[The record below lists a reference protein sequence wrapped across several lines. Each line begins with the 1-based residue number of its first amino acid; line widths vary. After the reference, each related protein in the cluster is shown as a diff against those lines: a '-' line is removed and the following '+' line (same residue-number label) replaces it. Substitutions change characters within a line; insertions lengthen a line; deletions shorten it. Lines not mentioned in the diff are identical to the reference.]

1 MDEIR
6 INVPENVCAVLDRLT
21 QAGYEAFVVGGCVRD
36 SLLGRQPNDWD
47 VTTSARPR
55 QVKKLFRRTVDTGI
69 KHGTVTVLTGGAGVE
84 VTTYRIDGS
93 YSDGRHPDSVTF
105 TVNLIG
111 DLERRDFTINALA
124 YHPQAGLVDAF
135 DGIGDLRRHVVR
147 CVGDPDRRFGEDALR
162 ILRAVR
168 FAAQLNFSIE
178 EETREAVRRAAPNL
192 HSVSAER
199 IRTEFVKTIDS
210 DHPECFDEARKLGI
224 TACFLP
230 EYDAMC
236 ASDPEAAGR
245 AAHQMRQVRPE
256 TPLRA
261 AVLFAGFGRDVQE
274 SAQMADRILR
284 RLKSDNDTRE
294 KTMRLI
300 ACSQMAYT
308 LEEKDIRRALH
319 DAGEDIFPDLIAVQ
333 TAQTDDPDR
342 KAFYSRV
349 LEKARA
355 VQAEGQCFRL
365 SDLAVGGRDLIA
377 AGVRPGPEIGK
388 ILDAMLDAVIEDPS
402 LNNKDILIEQLPQFR
417 HLS

>member
-1 MDEIR
+1 MEPILTLSPGAAFA
-6 INVPENVCAVLDRLT
+6 IGRLESR
-21 QAGYEAFVVGGCVRD
+21 GYEAYAVGGCVRD
-36 SLLGRQPNDWD
+36 SLLGKVPHDWD
-47 VTTSARPR
+47 LTTSATPDETLAAFADCR
-55 QVKKLFRRTVDTGI
+55 VIETGV

-105 TVNLIG
+105 TENLIG
-111 DLERRDFTINALA
+111 DLERRDFTINAMA

-230 EYDAMC
+230 EYDAMAGLSYC
-236 ASDPEAAGR
+236 IEA
-245 AAHQMRQVRPE
+245 
-256 TPLRA
+256 
-261 AVLFAGFGRDVQE
+261 
-274 SAQMADRILR
+274 
-284 RLKSDNDTRE
+284 
-294 KTMRLI
+294 
-300 ACSQMAYT
+300 
-308 LEEKDIRRALH
+308 
-319 DAGEDIFPDLIAVQ
+319 PDMV
-333 TAQTDDPDR
+333 
-342 KAFYSRV
+342 
-349 LEKARA
+349 
-355 VQAEGQCFRL
+355 
-365 SDLAVGGRDLIA
+365 
-377 AGVRPGPEIGK
+377 
-388 ILDAMLDAVIEDPS
+388 
-402 LNNKDILIEQLPQFR
+402 
-417 HLS
+417 

>member
-6 INVPENVCAVLDRLT
+6 INVPENVCAELDRLT

-93 YSDGRHPDSVTF
+93 YSDGRHPDSDTF
-105 TVNLIG
+105 TENLIG
-111 DLERRDFTINALA
+111 DLERRDFTINAMA

-377 AGVRPGPEIGK
+377 AGVRPGPELGK